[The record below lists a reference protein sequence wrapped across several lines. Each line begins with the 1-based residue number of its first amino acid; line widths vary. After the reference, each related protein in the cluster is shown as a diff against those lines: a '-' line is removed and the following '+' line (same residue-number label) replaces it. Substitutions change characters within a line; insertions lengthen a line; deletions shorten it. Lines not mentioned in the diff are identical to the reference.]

1 MVIFEVKTKEAQQ
14 AFAEIKKVMT
24 AAKNWKVTARMEI
37 TVMDGQIQLVG
48 QGFVKTLAALT
59 TGSCKL
65 VVSSRHWFDL
75 ITMTTEKVLKVVVTE
90 GEAMV
95 GRVTVNVL
103 TTFFETDRILRSISL
118 PANPKTLDFLMLEY
132 QGYTKEELRFNCVLD
147 KIENAKKEFEQCI
160 RLATMNLMPLRISS
174 TELREM
180 VLDKLREKEKANIR
194 I

>member
-1 MVIFEVKTKEAQQ
+1 
-14 AFAEIKKVMT
+14 
-24 AAKNWKVTARMEI
+24 MEI
-37 TVMDGQIQLVG
+37 TVRDGGIQLVG
-48 QGFVKTLAALT
+48 QGFVKTLDALT
-59 TGSCKL
+59 TGSCKM
-65 VVSSRHWFDL
+65 VIPIRHWYDL

-95 GRVTVNVL
+95 GKLTVNVL

-118 PANPKTLDFLMLEY
+118 PANPKTLDYLMLEY
-132 QGYTKEELRFNCVLD
+132 QDFTKEELRFNCVLE
-147 KIENAKKEFEQCI
+147 KIENAKKEFDQCI

-180 VLDKLREKEKANIR
+180 IMNRLREKEKVNIR